1 LRVAHLAANNLTVI
15 RYFATHCRFKGGIAM
30 LDLRLIREQPE
41 FVKERLRTRG
51 DNYDELIDRILALD
65 EQRRQIIAEVESLK
79 HRRNVVSKEIGMM
92 MREGKDVTELR
103 EEMRQVGER
112 INELDAKLREVESE
126 LEQALLVVPNI
137 PHESVP
143 VGSDETGNVVVRTWG
158 EPRRFDFEPKPHWEI
173 GEQLGI
179 IDFARGVKLSGSRFY
194 GLKGLGAALERA
206 LINFMLDLHTREHGY
221 TEVFLPFLVK
231 PYCMEGT
238 GQLPKFS
245 EEMYFCERDNL
256 WLIPTA
262 EVSVTNLHREEIL
275 DADDLP
281 LKYVSYSACFR
292 REAGAAGR
300 DIKGV
305 VRVHQFNKVEL
316 VKITTAE
323 QSYDELESMVRDAC
337 HVLELLGL
345 PHRVVLLCTGDL
357 GFSAAKTYDIEVW
370 MPGMNRWL
378 EISSCSNCE
387 DFQARRMN
395 LRYRPHRGAKPRY
408 AHTLNGSGVAVGR
421 TLAAILE
428 NYQQRDGSVI
438 IPEVLRPYLGN
449 IDRIG

>member
-1 LRVAHLAANNLTVI
+1 
-15 RYFATHCRFKGGIAM
+15 M
-30 LDLRLIREQPE
+30 LDLRLLREHPD
-41 FVKERLRTRG
+41 FVKERLNTRG
-51 DNYDELIDRILALD
+51 DNYDELVDLILALD
-65 EQRRQIIAEVESLK
+65 EKRRQIISEVETLK
-79 HRRNVVSKEIGMM
+79 HRRNVMSKEVGMM
-92 MREGKDVTELR
+92 VREGKNVEALR
-103 EEMRQVGER
+103 EEVKKIGDR
-112 INELDAKLREVESE
+112 ISELDSLLREVENE
-126 LEQALLVVPNI
+126 LEQKLLLVPNT

-143 VGSDETGNVVVRTWG
+143 VGSDESGNVVVRTWG
-158 EPRRFDFEPKPHWEI
+158 EITEFDFEPRPHWEI

-194 GLKGLGAALERA
+194 GMKGLGAALERA
-206 LINFMLDLHTREHGY
+206 LINFMLDLHTRKHGY

-231 PYCMEGT
+231 SYCMEGT

-275 DADDLP
+275 DAEDLP
-281 LKYVSYSACFR
+281 IKYVSYSACFR
-292 REAGAAGR
+292 REAGAAGK
-300 DIKGV
+300 DVKGV

-337 HVLELLGL
+337 HVLELLKL

-357 GFSAAKTYDIEVW
+357 GFSASKTYDIEVW
-370 MPGMNRWL
+370 MPGMKRWL
-378 EISSCSNCE
+378 EVSSCSNCE

-428 NYQQRDGSVI
+428 NYQQRDGTVLV
-438 IPEVLRPYLGN
+438 PEVLRPYLVGVER
-449 IDRIG
+449 ID

>member
-1 LRVAHLAANNLTVI
+1 
-15 RYFATHCRFKGGIAM
+15 M
-30 LDLRLIREQPE
+30 LDLRLIRERPD
-41 FVKERLRTRG
+41 FVKERLKARG
-51 DNYDELIDRILALD
+51 DNYDELIDLILSLD
-65 EQRRQIIAEVESLK
+65 GKRRQIISEVEVLK
-79 HRRNVVSKEIGMM
+79 HRRNVMSKEIGMM
-92 MREGKDVTELR
+92 MREGKNVEALR
-103 EEMRQVGER
+103 EEVKKVVDR
-112 INELDAKLREVESE
+112 ISELDSLLREVENE
-126 LEQALLVVPNI
+126 LEQKLLLVPNI

-143 VGSDETGNVVVRTWG
+143 VGSDESGNVVVRIWG
-158 EPRRFDFEPKPHWEI
+158 EITEFDFEPRPHWEI

-194 GLKGLGAALERA
+194 GMKGLGAALERA

-231 PYCMEGT
+231 SYCMEGT

-275 DADDLP
+275 DAEDLP

-292 REAGAAGR
+292 REAGAAGK
-300 DIKGV
+300 DVKGV

-316 VKITTAE
+316 VKVTTAE

-337 HVLELLGL
+337 RVLELLRL

-357 GFSAAKTYDIEVW
+357 GFSASKTYDIEVW
-370 MPGMNRWL
+370 MPGMKRWL
-378 EISSCSNCE
+378 EVSSCSNCE

-428 NYQQRDGSVI
+428 NYQQRNGTVLV
-438 IPEVLRPYLGN
+438 PEVLRPYLGGVE
-449 IDRIG
+449 RIG

>member
-1 LRVAHLAANNLTVI
+1 
-15 RYFATHCRFKGGIAM
+15 M
-30 LDLRLIREQPE
+30 LDLRLIREQTE
-41 FVKERLRTRG
+41 FVKERLGSRG
-51 DNYDELIDRILALD
+51 DNYDELIDQIVSLD
-65 EQRRQIIAEVESLK
+65 EKRRKIIAEVENLK
-79 HRRNVVSKEIGMM
+79 HRRNLVSKEIGVMM
-92 MREGKDVTELR
+92 KEGKDVTALR
-103 EEMRQVGER
+103 EEMRQVGDQ
-112 INELDAKLREVESE
+112 INELDALLRNVESE
-126 LEQALLVVPNI
+126 LERLTLFVPNI

-143 VGSDETGNVVVRTWG
+143 VGRDESGNKIVRVWG
-158 EPRRFDFEPKPHWEI
+158 EPKEFDFEPKPHWEI
-173 GEQLGI
+173 GEELGI
-179 IDFARGVKLSGSRFY
+179 IDFYRGVKLSGSRFY
-194 GLKGLGAALERA
+194 GLKGLGATLERA
-206 LINFMLDLHTREHGY
+206 LINFMLDLHTKEHGY

-245 EEMYFCERDNL
+245 EEMYWCERDNL

-275 DADDLP
+275 DAEDLP

-292 REAGAAGR
+292 REAGAAGK

-305 VRVHQFNKVEL
+305 IRVHQFNKVEL
-316 VKITTAE
+316 VKITTPE
-323 QSYDELESMVRDAC
+323 QSYEELESMVRDAC
-337 HVLELLGL
+337 HVLELLKL

-357 GFSAAKTYDIEVW
+357 GFSASKTYDIEVW

-395 LRYRPHRGAKPRY
+395 LRYRPYRGAKPRY

-421 TLAAILE
+421 TMAAILE
-428 NYQQRDGSVI
+428 NYQQKDGSIVL
-438 IPEVLRPYLGN
+438 PEVLRTYLKGVE
-449 IDRIG
+449 RIG

>member
-1 LRVAHLAANNLTVI
+1 
-15 RYFATHCRFKGGIAM
+15 M
-30 LDLRLIREQPE
+30 LDLRLIRERPD
-41 FVKERLRTRG
+41 FVKERLKARG
-51 DNYDELIDRILALD
+51 DNYDELIDLILSLD
-65 EQRRQIIAEVESLK
+65 EKRRQIISEVEVLK
-79 HRRNVVSKEIGMM
+79 HRRNVMSKEIGMM
-92 MREGKDVTELR
+92 MREGKNVEALR
-103 EEMRQVGER
+103 EEVKKVGDR
-112 INELDAKLREVESE
+112 ISELDSLLREVENE
-126 LEQALLVVPNI
+126 LEQKLLLVPN
-137 PHESVP
+137 VP
-143 VGSDETGNVVVRTWG
+143 VGSDESGNVVVRIWDEIT
-158 EPRRFDFEPKPHWEI
+158 EFDFEPRPHWEI

-194 GLKGLGAALERA
+194 GMKGLGAALERA
-206 LINFMLDLHTREHGY
+206 LVNFMLDLHTREHGY

-231 PYCMEGT
+231 SYCMEGT

-275 DADDLP
+275 DAEDLP

-292 REAGAAGR
+292 REAGAAGK
-300 DIKGV
+300 DVKGV

-316 VKITTAE
+316 VKITTTE

-337 HVLELLGL
+337 RVLELLRL

-357 GFSAAKTYDIEVW
+357 GFSASKTYDIEVW
-370 MPGMNRWL
+370 MPGMKRWL
-378 EISSCSNCE
+378 EVSSCSNCE

-428 NYQQRDGSVI
+428 NYQQRNGTVLV
-438 IPEVLRPYLGN
+438 PEVLRPYLGGVE
-449 IDRIG
+449 RIG

>member
-1 LRVAHLAANNLTVI
+1 M
-15 RYFATHCRFKGGIAM
+15 AM
-30 LDLRLIREQPE
+30 LDLRLIRENPA

-51 DNYDELIDRILALD
+51 DDYDALIDQIVALD
-65 EQRRQIIAEVESLK
+65 ERRRQIIAEVETLK
-79 HRRNVVSKEIGMM
+79 HRRNVVSKEIGMLLK
-92 MREGKDVTELR
+92 EGKDATTLR
-103 EEMRQVGER
+103 EEMRQVGDR
-112 INELDAKLREVESE
+112 INQLDGELREVERE
-126 LEQALLVVPNI
+126 LEQTLLLVPNL

-143 VGSDETGNVVVRTWG
+143 VGSDETGNAIVRTWG
-158 EPRRFDFEPKPHWEI
+158 EPKSFDFEPKPHWEI
-173 GEQLGI
+173 GERLGLF
-179 IDFARGVKLSGSRFY
+179 DFARGVKLSGSRFY
-194 GLKGLGAALERA
+194 GLKSWGAMLERA
-206 LINFMLDLHTREHGY
+206 LINFMLDLHVREHGY

-245 EEMYFCERDNL
+245 DEMYQCERDNL

-275 DADDLP
+275 DADELP

-292 REAGAAGR
+292 REAGAAGK

-323 QSYDELESMVRDAC
+323 QSYDELEGMVRDAC

-345 PHRVVLLCTGDL
+345 PHRVVLLCTGDM
-357 GFSAAKTYDIEVW
+357 GFSAAKTYDLEVW

-378 EISSCSNCE
+378 EVSSCSNCE

-395 LRYRPHRGAKPRY
+395 LRYRPHRGAKPRF

-421 TLAAILE
+421 TLAALLE
-428 NYQQRDGSVI
+428 NYQQRDGSI
-438 IPEVLRPYLGN
+438 LIPEPLRPYLGGVEK
-449 IDRIG
+449 IPPR

>member
-1 LRVAHLAANNLTVI
+1 
-15 RYFATHCRFKGGIAM
+15 M
-30 LDLRLIREQPE
+30 LDLRLIREQPD
-41 FVKERLRTRG
+41 FVKERLKARG
-51 DNYDELIDRILALD
+51 DNYDELIERIVALD
-65 EQRRQIIAEVESLK
+65 ERRRQIIAEVEQLK

-92 MREGKDVTELR
+92 LKENKDVTALR
-103 EEMRQVGER
+103 EEMRQVGDR
-112 INELDAKLREVESE
+112 INQLDAELREVESE
-126 LEQALLVVPNI
+126 LEQALLFVPNL

-143 VGSDETGNVVVRTWG
+143 VGGDETSNVVIRTWD
-158 EPRRFDFEPKPHWEI
+158 EPKAFDFTPKPHWEI
-173 GEQLGI
+173 GEELGI

-194 GLKGLGAALERA
+194 GLIGLGAALERA

-245 EEMYFCERDNL
+245 EEMYHCERDNL

-262 EVSVTNLHREEIL
+262 EVSVTNWHREEIL
-275 DADDLP
+275 DADKLP

-292 REAGAAGR
+292 REAGAAGK
-300 DIKGV
+300 DVKGV

-323 QSYDELESMVRDAC
+323 QSYDELESMVLDAC

-345 PHRVVLLCTGDL
+345 PHRVVLLCTGEM

-395 LRYRPHRGAKPRY
+395 LRYRPHRGAKPRFT
-408 AHTLNGSGVAVGR
+408 HTLNGSGVAVGR
-421 TLAAILE
+421 TLAAVLE
-428 NYQQRDGSVI
+428 NYQQRDGSLLV
-438 IPEVLRPYLGN
+438 PEVLRPYLGGL
-449 IDRIG
+449 DRIAKSQTKRITT

>member
-1 LRVAHLAANNLTVI
+1 
-15 RYFATHCRFKGGIAM
+15 M
-30 LDLRLIREQPE
+30 LDLRLIRERPD
-41 FVKERLRTRG
+41 FVKERLKARG
-51 DNYDELIDRILALD
+51 DNYDELIDLILSLD
-65 EQRRQIIAEVESLK
+65 EKRRQIISEVEVLK
-79 HRRNVVSKEIGMM
+79 HRRNVMSKEIGMM
-92 MREGKDVTELR
+92 MREGKNVEALR
-103 EEMRQVGER
+103 EEVKKVGDR
-112 INELDAKLREVESE
+112 ISELDSLLREVENE
-126 LEQALLVVPNI
+126 LEQKLLLVPNI

-143 VGSDETGNVVVRTWG
+143 VGSDESGNLVVRIWG
-158 EPRRFDFEPKPHWEI
+158 EITEFDFEPRPHWEI

-194 GLKGLGAALERA
+194 GMKGLGAALERA

-231 PYCMEGT
+231 SYCMEGT

-275 DADDLP
+275 DAEDLP

-292 REAGAAGR
+292 REAGAAGK
-300 DIKGV
+300 DVKGV

-316 VKITTAE
+316 VKVTTAE

-337 HVLELLGL
+337 RVLELLRL

-357 GFSAAKTYDIEVW
+357 GFSASKTYDIEVW
-370 MPGMNRWL
+370 MPGMKRWL
-378 EISSCSNCE
+378 EVSSCSNCE

-428 NYQQRDGSVI
+428 NYQQRNGTVLV
-438 IPEVLRPYLGN
+438 PEVLRPYLGGVE
-449 IDRIG
+449 RIG

>member
-1 LRVAHLAANNLTVI
+1 M
-15 RYFATHCRFKGGIAM
+15 AM
-30 LDLRLIREQPE
+30 LDLRLIRENPA

-51 DNYDELIDRILALD
+51 DDYDALIDQIVALD
-65 EQRRQIIAEVESLK
+65 ERRRQIIAEVETLK
-79 HRRNVVSKEIGMM
+79 HRRNVVSKEIGMLLK
-92 MREGKDVTELR
+92 EGKDATTLR
-103 EEMRQVGER
+103 EEMRQVGDR
-112 INELDAKLREVESE
+112 INQLDGELREVESE
-126 LEQALLVVPNI
+126 LERTLLFVPNL

-143 VGSDETGNVVVRTWG
+143 VGSDETGNAIVRTWG
-158 EPRRFDFEPKPHWEI
+158 EPKSFDFEPKPHWEI
-173 GEQLGI
+173 GERLGLF
-179 IDFARGVKLSGSRFY
+179 DFARGVKLSGSRFY
-194 GLKGLGAALERA
+194 GLKGWGAMLERA
-206 LINFMLDLHTREHGY
+206 LINFMLDLHVREHGY

-245 EEMYFCERDNL
+245 DEMYQCERDNL

-275 DADDLP
+275 DADELP

-292 REAGAAGR
+292 REAGAAGK

-323 QSYDELESMVRDAC
+323 QSYDELEGMVRDAC

-345 PHRVVLLCTGDL
+345 PHRVVLLCTGDM
-357 GFSAAKTYDIEVW
+357 GFSAAKTYDLEVW

-378 EISSCSNCE
+378 EVSSCSNCE

-395 LRYRPHRGAKPRY
+395 LRYRPHRGAKPRF

-421 TLAAILE
+421 TLAALLE
-428 NYQQRDGSVI
+428 NYQQRDGSI
-438 IPEVLRPYLGN
+438 LIPEPLRPYLGGVE
-449 IDRIG
+449 RIPPR

>member
-1 LRVAHLAANNLTVI
+1 M
-15 RYFATHCRFKGGIAM
+15 AM
-30 LDLRLIREQPE
+30 LDLRFIRENPT

-51 DNYDELIDRILALD
+51 DEYDPLIDRIVALD
-65 EQRRQIIAEVESLK
+65 ERRRQIIAEVETLK
-79 HRRNVVSKEIGMM
+79 HRRNVVSKEIGMLLK
-92 MREGKDVTELR
+92 EGKDATALR
-103 EEMRQVGER
+103 EEMRQVGDR
-112 INELDAKLREVESE
+112 INQLDGELREVERE
-126 LEQALLVVPNI
+126 LEQTLLLVPNL

-143 VGSDETGNVVVRTWG
+143 VGSDETGNAVVLTFS
-158 EPRRFDFEPKPHWEI
+158 EPRPLDFEPMPHWEI
-173 GEQLGI
+173 GERLGLF
-179 IDFARGVKLSGSRFY
+179 DFARGVKLSGSRFY
-194 GLKGLGAALERA
+194 GLKGWGAMLERA
-206 LINFMLDLHTREHGY
+206 LINFMLDLHTRQHGY

-238 GQLPKFS
+238 GQLPKFAD
-245 EEMYFCERDNL
+245 EMYQCERDNL

-275 DADDLP
+275 DADELP

-292 REAGAAGR
+292 REAGAAGK

-323 QSYDELESMVRDAC
+323 QSYEELEGMVQDAC

-345 PHRVVLLCTGDL
+345 PHRVVLLCTGDM
-357 GFSAAKTYDIEVW
+357 GFSAAKTYDLEVW

-378 EISSCSNCE
+378 EVSSCSNCE

-395 LRYRPHRGAKPRY
+395 LRYRPHRGAKPRF

-421 TLAAILE
+421 TLAALLE
-428 NYQQRDGSVI
+428 NYQQRDGSI
-438 IPEVLRPYLGN
+438 LIPEPLRPYLGGVEK
-449 IDRIG
+449 IPPH

>member
-1 LRVAHLAANNLTVI
+1 
-15 RYFATHCRFKGGIAM
+15 M
-30 LDLRLIREQPE
+30 LDLRLIRERPD
-41 FVKERLRTRG
+41 FVKERLKARG
-51 DNYDELIDRILALD
+51 DNYDELIDLILSLD
-65 EQRRQIIAEVESLK
+65 EKRRQIISEVEVLK
-79 HRRNVVSKEIGMM
+79 HRRNVMSKEIGMM
-92 MREGKDVTELR
+92 MREGKNVEALR
-103 EEMRQVGER
+103 EEVKKVGDS
-112 INELDAKLREVESE
+112 ISELDSLLRKVENE
-126 LEQALLVVPNI
+126 LEQILLLVPNI

-143 VGSDETGNVVVRTWG
+143 VGSDESGNVVVRIWG
-158 EPRRFDFEPKPHWEI
+158 EITEFDFEPRPHWEI

-194 GLKGLGAALERA
+194 GMKGLGAALERA
-206 LINFMLDLHTREHGY
+206 LINFMLDLHTRKHGY

-231 PYCMEGT
+231 SYCMEGT

-275 DADDLP
+275 DAEDLP

-292 REAGAAGR
+292 REAGAAGK
-300 DIKGV
+300 DVKGV

-316 VKITTAE
+316 VKVTTAE

-337 HVLELLGL
+337 RVLELLRL

-357 GFSAAKTYDIEVW
+357 GFSASKTYDIEVW
-370 MPGMNRWL
+370 MPGMKRWL
-378 EISSCSNCE
+378 EVSSCSNCE

-428 NYQQRDGSVI
+428 NYQQRNGTVLV
-438 IPEVLRPYLGN
+438 PEVLRPYLGGVE
-449 IDRIG
+449 RIG

>member
-1 LRVAHLAANNLTVI
+1 
-15 RYFATHCRFKGGIAM
+15 M
-30 LDLRLIREQPE
+30 LDLRLIRERPD
-41 FVKERLRTRG
+41 FVKERLKARG
-51 DNYDELIDRILALD
+51 DNYDELIDLILSLD
-65 EQRRQIIAEVESLK
+65 EKRRQIISEVEVLK
-79 HRRNVVSKEIGMM
+79 HRRNVMSKEIGMM
-92 MREGKDVTELR
+92 MREGKNVEALR
-103 EEMRQVGER
+103 EEVKKVGDR
-112 INELDAKLREVESE
+112 ISELDSLLREVENE
-126 LEQALLVVPNI
+126 LEQKLLLVPNI

-143 VGSDETGNVVVRTWG
+143 VGSDESGNVVVRIWG
-158 EPRRFDFEPKPHWEI
+158 EITEFDFEPRPHWEI

-194 GLKGLGAALERA
+194 GMKGLGAALERA

-231 PYCMEGT
+231 SYCMEGT

-275 DADDLP
+275 DAEDLP

-292 REAGAAGR
+292 REAGAAGK
-300 DIKGV
+300 DVKGV

-316 VKITTAE
+316 VKVTTAE

-337 HVLELLGL
+337 RVLELLRL

-357 GFSAAKTYDIEVW
+357 GFSASKTYDIEVW
-370 MPGMNRWL
+370 MPGMKRWL
-378 EISSCSNCE
+378 EVSSCSNCE

-428 NYQQRDGSVI
+428 NYQQRNGTVLV
-438 IPEVLRPYLGN
+438 PEVLRPYLGGVE
-449 IDRIG
+449 RIG